1 MLHWRKSTIYFK
13 LKNWVNAPH
22 PYLIPGFRWFPRSG
36 RSPTLICLWWSWYR
50 LWLLLRGG
58 RLGATFAS
66 PGREKIEIDK
76 EYGKPDQEKRY
87 IISIEGCE
95 GIRLVLRERSKRNC
109 GVRIRKWATKEAK
122 DHVENNPKSSE
133 EGNRPSSSVGEVETT
148 TGARSGSIGLKDAKD
163 NDTNDRVPEGQR
175 GTESYQ
181 SNSIS

>member
-1 MLHWRKSTIYFK
+1 M
-13 LKNWVNAPH
+13 
-22 PYLIPGFRWFPRSG
+22 
-36 RSPTLICLWWSWYR
+36 
-50 LWLLLRGG
+50 RGG

-95 GIRLVLRERSKRNC
+95 GIQLVLRERSKRNC
-109 GVRIRKWATKEAK
+109 GVRIRKGATKEAK

-148 TGARSGSIGLKDAKD
+148 TGARSGSIGLKNAK
-163 NDTNDRVPEGQR
+163 NNGNYS
-175 GTESYQ
+175 GTLGERWTKLINYGYDGSDDFTLPGSGLPCQ
-181 SNSIS
+181 VS